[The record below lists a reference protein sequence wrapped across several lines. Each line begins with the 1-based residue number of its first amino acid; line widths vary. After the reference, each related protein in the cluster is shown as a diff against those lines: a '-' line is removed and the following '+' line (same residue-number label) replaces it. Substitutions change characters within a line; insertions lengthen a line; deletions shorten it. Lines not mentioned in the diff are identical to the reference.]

1 MPRMDRKA
9 PLQFLRTAYEPG
21 DWIAVLLKPH
31 GLGDAMQRVGPVDL
45 VACTRF
51 QAWLRAAN
59 AAKHSIYVSVNVVQ
73 PEQRSRRREAIHAI
87 RHIVLDVDWSAADVL
102 REIET
107 RPDLPAPS
115 YVLHTSCGHAHVLWR
130 VSGFGI
136 ETAEMLQKHLARELR
151 ADPAA
156 TSCAQMS
163 RLPGFFNHSH
173 YPAPLVA
180 VEYRN
185 SNRTYTPSDFP
196 DVEYVMAKPRA
207 GRYAM
212 PSSDRAERARRYLA
226 AVPPAIQGQHG
237 DSHTFRM
244 CCRLVRGFALTN
256 ADAMRLLTEWNERCQ
271 PPWSD
276 GELRDKLEHARRYG
290 REPIGGLLEAQ
301 P

>member
-1 MPRMDRKA
+1 MPVIDRKA
-9 PLQFLRTAYEPG
+9 PLRFLRMAYEPG

-45 VACTRF
+45 VATTRF

-73 PEQRSRRREAIHAI
+73 PGQRSRRREAIHAI
-87 RHIVLDVDWSAADVL
+87 RHIIIDVDWSAAEVL
-102 REIET
+102 KEIET

-130 VSGFGI
+130 VSGFSI

-156 TSCAQMS
+156 TSCAQMT
-163 RLPGFFNHSH
+163 RLPGFFNHGH
-173 YPAPLVA
+173 YPAPVVA
-180 VEYRN
+180 MECRYTN
-185 SNRTYTPSDFP
+185 QTYTPSDFP

-237 DSHTFRM
+237 DAHTFRM

-271 PPWSD
+271 PPWSE